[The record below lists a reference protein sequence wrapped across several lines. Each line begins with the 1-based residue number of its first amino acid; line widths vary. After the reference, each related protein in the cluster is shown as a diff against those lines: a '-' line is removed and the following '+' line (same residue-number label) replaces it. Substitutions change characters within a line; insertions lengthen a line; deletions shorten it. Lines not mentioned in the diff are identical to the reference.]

1 MTSQTVHAIWS
12 RELDLPEFSDDDD
25 FFQIGG
31 HSLIMTRIQK
41 AIADDLGVEIS
52 MDKLLREST
61 VSRIAAHIDSLLA
74 VS

>member
-1 MTSQTVHAIWS
+1 
-12 RELDLPEFSDDDD
+12 
-25 FFQIGG
+25 
-31 HSLIMTRIQK
+31 MTRIQK